1 MKRNHRL
8 KFLINAAL
16 ILLAA
21 STIWHHKNFP
31 LPTLEMEMHRTE
43 ETCLADRSTV
53 IYTYRHPYM
62 KDARNPYAI
71 RNQEVLVGTTMDSI
85 HVFLLG
91 IWGDPITWDYGR
103 LAVFPRNTGTATL
116 IPLPETRIN
125 SISFEFAYNHH
136 YHSNLYA
143 ANLPHLL
150 AVGPPTAATRARLTM
165 DLSSRAE
172 NLVGSAAVYTA
183 EADREG
189 SVFLF
194 QLERKFPLP
203 ENNTIAVTE
212 DFFHEGTVQQKPQPQ
227 SGDLVDVCMLA
238 EIEAF
243 TTLIHHRQSD
253 LYGIPYTLE
262 FFDKDGSCISTL
274 DVSGDA
280 QTG

>member
-21 STIWHHKNFP
+21 FTIWHHKNFP

-116 IPLPETRIN
+116 IPLPESAIFDIYDENGHPLPLT
-125 SISFEFAYNHH
+125 E
-136 YHSNLYA
+136 YA
-143 ANLPHLL
+143 RNLPHLL
-150 AVGPPTAATRARLTM
+150 AVGPPAAATRARLTM
-165 DLSSRAE
+165 DLSSRWEEAALPNLYTVDAE
-172 NLVGSAAVYTA
+172 RDG
-183 EADREG
+183 D
-189 SVFLF
+189 VFLF
-194 QLERKFPLP
+194 QLERK
-203 ENNTIAVTE
+203 
-212 DFFHEGTVQQKPQPQ
+212 HSK
-227 SGDLVDVCMLA
+227 GDALYLA
-238 EIEAF
+238 EAKAF
-243 TTLIHHRQSD
+243 TTLIHHRQSN
-253 LYGIPYTLE
+253 LYGIPYALE
-262 FFDKDGSCISTL
+262 FFDKDGNCISTL
-274 DVSGDA
+274 DVSGKE